1 MKKINFL
8 LTLFIVSS
16 LSSQQ
21 TAVAPENRIE
31 NVLKVAP
38 PEYTNILRYDKIPD
52 IGFAGGTD
60 ISVPIY
66 EIDLGFKIPINLSY
80 NTKGFKLSDVPANTG
95 LGWNLTGNGI
105 INLEVNDIDDFTKD
119 FQVMQYDFSSFEPDP
134 PNECLVRIGSL
145 ASGYVPYY
153 PSGSVQDLKT
163 DSAPDYYSIN
173 APGLKTK
180 FYLKKDISNCPSDA
194 CTYDKYKY
202 HIKFLDFGAYKTEPV
217 IREQFSFA
225 PLSNPN
231 IAYYETYLEI
241 KKFVI
246 YNDKGYK
253 YTFSDF
259 SGQFSSFTNVSLN
272 SYWMPGNSPGSGDVN
287 MWYLTSIETPEN
299 QKIEYIYE
307 EYTNDYQYLYKNL
320 VSAQQHDFGYN
331 FDLPTYTEIA
341 ETEKGL
347 HLGYS
352 SGDFFYRTRHLGSK
366 RLKKI
371 IFPKGK
377 IDFYYNNSR
386 QDYPGHTLDKI
397 VVKDLQEKIIKDYT
411 LQYSYFLP
419 KDTNCTD
426 NYDCLRLRLDKIT
439 ELGVG
444 AHQFKYGEN
453 NGNNQLPRRS
463 SSKIDFLGFY
473 NNNSSNYFNG
483 STNQIPIGK
492 YYFYPDAVGDKIFPF
507 KINESY
513 TEYVSGNTD
522 RTSNNF
528 SLKALMTGVIFP
540 TGGISE
546 IEYENDKFRYL
557 NNDYLLGS
565 SRIKSLTLKD
575 VNSNVVKKINYE
587 YTNDNGISSGQI
599 SDITLGTS
607 YPVRYSTT
615 NTHFVLGLEP
625 SISYN
630 LDSYVGYSR
639 LTQSELGKGK
649 IVKSYTNY
657 NDFPNIRPIL
667 APNIYYGSNS
677 NFALTDNEK
686 NALKIFKVPNKNIEN
701 NSDFRGRL
709 LSEYFYKEGN
719 NSPIKYSLYQYDN
732 RASNLLNID
741 NYHLFKTNASMTTIF
756 NTYVFRYLSTVR
768 RKESLL
774 SKKTEVNNFNG
785 AEVSQIFDYE
795 YLNNSNITKSITSTQ
810 SNGNVNV
817 TKYLYSTDK
826 NNVKLNDR
834 NMVGIP
840 LETEILKNGKT
851 IGKTEIKYDNPA
863 NLLPT
868 SILSFDN
875 QSNTLSTEVTYDL
888 YDNKGNLLQ
897 YTTKE
902 GLPTTFIWGYNQTK
916 PIAKIEGATY
926 AQVMSALGLASG
938 SQDYLSSQIYI
949 KSNAD
954 IDQSTEEDLIAELDV
969 FRKKSTLA
977 NYQISTYTYNPLIGV
992 TTITPPSGIRSLY
1005 KYDPANRLESI
1016 VDLNGK
1022 IVKDY
1027 TYNYSPTKYY
1037 NTAKSQLF
1045 NKNCNGTGLGS
1056 LYNYTVQ
1063 AGTYTSSVSQ
1073 ADADQQAQDDIN
1085 ANGQNL
1091 ANSVGTCTPIS
1102 CSLSFNYSLGIS
1114 GGGSVSVTPNSYYK
1128 VSFGFSSGSNS
1139 MNLPWTTTGVKIA
1152 TIGGTCKPITDYSSY
1167 NGQVYFTIKANGDII
1182 LKRHTGTSTPNN
1194 TSYNYE
1200 LFFPL
1205 N

>member
-1 MKKINFL
+1 MKKIIFI

-16 LSSQQ
+16 FLAQQ
-21 TAVAPENRIE
+21 STVSPESRLE
-31 NVLKVAP
+31 NVLKVVP

-52 IGFAGGTD
+52 VGFAGGTD

-66 EIDLGFKIPINLSY
+66 EIDLGFKIPINLTY

-105 INLEVNDIDDFTKD
+105 INLEVNDIEDFTKD
-119 FQVMQYDFSSFEPDP
+119 FQIMQYDFSLFEPDP
-134 PNECLVRIGSL
+134 PAPCLIRIGSL
-145 ASGYVPYY
+145 ASQYVPYH
-153 PSGSVQDLKT
+153 PSGPPQDLKT

-180 FYLKKDISNCPSDA
+180 FYLEKDKSQCYGGFYDI
-194 CTYDKYKY
+194 CTYEKYKY
-202 HIKFLDFGAYKTEPV
+202 NLKFLDFGSYKADQAT
-217 IREQFSFA
+217 REIFSIA
-225 PLSNPN
+225 PYNVLDS
-231 IAYYETYLEI
+231 EFDVEI

-259 SGQFSSFTNVSLN
+259 SGLRSEFTYSNLT
-272 SYWMPGNSPGSGDVN
+272 YPWMPSDSPGSGN
-287 MWYLTSIETPEN
+287 INTWYLTSIESPN
-299 QKIEYIYE
+299 KSKIEYVYE
-307 EYTNDYQYLYKNL
+307 EYTNDYMYLYKNL
-320 VSAQQHDFGYN
+320 VSQQEHDFGYN
-331 FDLPTYTEIA
+331 FELPPSTSIA
-341 ETEKGL
+341 ETEQSP
-347 HLGYS
+347 HLGFTADNY
-352 SGDFFYRTRHLGSK
+352 FHRTKHLASK

-371 IFPKGK
+371 IFPEGK
-377 IDFYYNNSR
+377 IDFYYNNAR
-386 QDYPGHTLDKI
+386 QDYPGHSLDKI
-397 VVKDLQEKIIKDYT
+397 IILNNQGKILKDYT
-411 LQYSYFLP
+411 LQYSYYLP
-419 KDTNCTD
+419 KDINCTD

-439 ELGVG
+439 EIGIG
-444 AHQFKYGEN
+444 AHQFKYGES
-453 NGNNQLPRRS
+453 NGSNKLPRRS
-463 SSKIDFLGFY
+463 SSKADFLGFF
-473 NNNSSNYFNG
+473 NNNSSDYFNG
-483 STNQIPIGK
+483 STSPIPQSK
-492 YYFYPDAVGDKIFPF
+492 YYFYPDLINDNIFPF
-507 KINESY
+507 KLNENLVEY
-513 TEYVSGNTD
+513 TAGNVD
-522 RTSNNF
+522 RTSNNS
-528 SLKALMTGVIFP
+528 SLTGLLTTIIYP
-540 TGGISE
+540 TGGFSE
-546 IEYENDKFRYL
+546 IEYENDKFQFL
-557 NNDYLLGS
+557 NNEYLLGS
-565 SRIKSLTLKD
+565 SRIKNLTLKD
-575 VNSNVVKKINYE
+575 HNNSVIKKVNFNY
-587 YTNDNGISSGQI
+587 TKDNGKSSGQI
-599 SDITLGTS
+599 SDINLGSS
-607 YPVRYSTT
+607 YPMRILNT
-615 NTHFVLGLEP
+615 NTHFVMALDP
-625 SISYN
+625 SISYI
-630 LDSYVGYSR
+630 LDAYVGYSKV
-639 LTQSELGKGK
+639 TKSEIGNGK
-649 IVKSYTNY
+649 IVSNY
-657 NDFPNIRPIL
+657 INYDAFPNIRPTLISPSNYS
-667 APNIYYGSNS
+667 PNNS
-677 NFALTDNEK
+677 LILTDKEK
-686 NALKIFKVPNKNIEN
+686 IALKIFKVPGKIIESN
-701 NSDFRGRL
+701 DAFRGKL
-709 LSEYFYKEGN
+709 LSEYFYKEGS
-719 NSPIKYSLYQYDN
+719 NSPLKYHLYQYENKSSTLFNTTYQLFKRDD
-732 RASNLLNID
+732 LLTYLNIP
-741 NYHLFKTNASMTTIF
+741 NTIGF
-756 NTYVFRYLSTVR
+756 IYVSKVN

-774 SKKTEVNNFNG
+774 QKKTEVNNFNG
-785 AEVSQIFDYE
+785 TEVSQIFDYE

-810 SNGNVNV
+810 SNGNVDV

-851 IGKTEIKYDNPA
+851 IDKTEVRYDNPI

-868 SILSFDN
+868 SILSFDKKN
-875 QSNTLSTEVTYDL
+875 NALSTEVTYDL

-954 IDQSTEEDLIAELDV
+954 IDQSTEDELIAALDV
-969 FRKKSTLA
+969 FRKNSTLA

-1005 KYDPANRLESI
+1005 RYDPANRLESI

-1056 LYNYTVQ
+1056 LYNYIVQ

-1102 CSLSFNYSLGIS
+1102 CSLSFNTSIGI
-1114 GGGSVSVTPNSYYK
+1114 GGGGTVSVAPNSYYK
-1128 VSFGFSSGSNS
+1128 ASFGFSSGSNS
-1139 MNLPWTTTGVKIA
+1139 TNLSWTTGVKVA
-1152 TIGGTCKPITDYSSY
+1152 TIIGTCKPLADYSSY
-1167 NGQVYFTIKANGDII
+1167 NGQVYYTIKTNGDII
-1182 LKRHTGTSTPNN
+1182 IKKYDAVPNN
-1194 TSYNYE
+1194 TSFTYE
-1200 LFFPL
+1200 FVFPI